1 VRRGSQGLR
10 FLAAL
15 GAAVSLAC
23 AGGGAPSPDG
33 RAAKSGGGKPF
44 PSPEELEEL
53 GETPLPA
60 TVFALDVRQLGEW
73 RLAGPFPERVETV
86 AYSDGSPWST
96 LLDDAARRRVGL
108 AVPTE
113 AMYCVARE
121 LGRFFLATGGRPTD
135 SLLRFITTR
144 CNAPVVR
151 VSFAY
156 LEGPVP
162 PGRSEAEILAAWR
175 ASLEKTVEDAL
186 SGGPSA
192 IGIWY
197 GSEPAREGGE
207 EGARR
212 GVVMVATGRREVHV
226 DPIATVPDEAGRLV
240 IRGEALAPVGRI
252 RALANRG
259 EYGVLACEGLPGV
272 APPRFA
278 FVCPLDPNDTAALVS
293 VAVAPRES
301 LLAHSALHVLA
312 WPLGEPQDT
321 YREVTYTGRHIA
333 GDASSFGKDLTELL
347 NAVRGRAGLRAVAL
361 DPGQSRVAAELAP
374 PFFAAMFDLAPQAL
388 AELAVLGM
396 LAGWSV
402 DGTVQTGYFTAS
414 WVVQEPD
421 LGRLLSEALEE
432 PGGREALLAADIE
445 RIAVGPLREG
455 EGETASVAA
464 LFGTYELFSE
474 ADHARSRRAV
484 IDRLTRERA
493 RHGLRAPKLLDE
505 LDGACHDAA
514 VRVTGGE
521 EPRDAMELLLRE
533 GALRLARA
541 TTGWVAEVREL
552 GELEFPQ
559 EYLEQRDLELAVAV
573 SHRKEKGEPWGRY
586 VVMLVIAAPE
596 SRSA

>member
-1 VRRGSQGLR
+1 MKRGFRGLR
-10 FLAAL
+10 LLAAL
-15 GAAVSLAC
+15 GAAAAVAC
-23 AGGGAPSPDG
+23 AGGGAPSPGARDS
-33 RAAKSGGGKPF
+33 KSGGKPF
-44 PSPEELEEL
+44 PSPEELEQL
-53 GETPLPA
+53 GDTPLPA
-60 TVFALDVRQLGEW
+60 TVFALDVRQVSEW
-73 RLAGPFPERVETV
+73 QLAGPFPERVETA
-86 AYSDGSPWST
+86 AYSDGSPWSA

-151 VSFAY
+151 VSFGY
-156 LEGPVP
+156 LDGSVP
-162 PGRSEAEILAAWR
+162 PERSEAEVLAAWH
-175 ASLEKTVEDAL
+175 ASLEKTVEEAL
-186 SGGPSA
+186 TGGPSA

-197 GSEPAREGGE
+197 GSEPAPEGDGE
-207 EGARR
+207 QALR
-212 GVVMVATGRREVHV
+212 GVVMVASGRREVHV
-226 DPIATVPDEAGRLV
+226 DPIATVPDESGRLV

-259 EYGVLACEGLPGV
+259 EYGVLPCESLPDV

-278 FVCPLDPNDTAALVS
+278 FVCPLDPSDAAALVS
-293 VAVAPRES
+293 IAVTPRES
-301 LLAHSALHVLA
+301 LLARAALQVLA
-312 WPLGEPQDT
+312 WPRGEPQDT
-321 YREVTYTGRHIA
+321 YREVSYTDRRVA
-333 GDASSFGKDLTELL
+333 GDATSFGKDLTELL
-347 NAVRGRAGLRAVAL
+347 NEVRRRAGLRAVAL

-455 EGETASVAA
+455 EGEKASVAA

-474 ADHARSRRAV
+474 ADHARSVRAV
-484 IDRLTRERA
+484 IERLTRERA
-493 RHGLRAPKLLDE
+493 RHGLRAPKVLDE
-505 LDGACHDAA
+505 LSGPCNDAA

-521 EPRDAMELLLRE
+521 EPPDAMDLLLRE
-533 GALRLARA
+533 SVERLGRA

-552 GELEFPQ
+552 GDLEFPE
-559 EYLEQRDLELAVAV
+559 EYLKQRDLELAVAV
-573 SHRKEKGEPWGRY
+573 SHRTEKGEPWGRY
-586 VVMLVIAAPE
+586 VVLLVVVSPE